1 MSGMLLAEFAH
12 AHRLREGAEAAS
24 RRGYKLIDAFTPFPV
39 EGVVDMLDSVGRV
52 SPTGPR
58 EARPDGRLWRNPPGR
73 RVADYANANPPYGPS
88 KVRVFM
94 FAGGVL
100 IAAMA
105 LGGEYYTAVVDY
117 PYNAGGRPLNS
128 WPAFMLVPF
137 ATGILG
143 AAIAGFI
150 RFLFETGLPRLHFP
164 FFAIEG
170 TERASQDRF
179 FLVISAPETED
190 ENRNAVA
197 SLRGAGALKVREV
210 SL

>member
-1 MSGMLLAEFAH
+1 MLLAEFVQAY
-12 AHRLREGAEAAS
+12 RLREAAEAAS
-24 RRGYKLIDAFTPFPV
+24 GRGYKLVDAFTPFPV
-39 EGVVDMLDSVGRV
+39 EGVAEMLD
-52 SPTGPR
+52 
-58 EARPDGRLWRNPPGR
+58 AR
-73 RVADYANANPPYGPS
+73 PS

-105 LGGEYYTAVVDY
+105 LGGEYYTAVFNY

-164 FFAIEG
+164 LFAVEG

-179 FLVISAPETED
+179 FLAIEAPQTED
-190 ENRNAVA
+190 ERLNAIA
-197 SLRGAGALKVREV
+197 SLQSAGAINIREV
-210 SL
+210 LL

>member
-1 MSGMLLAEFAH
+1 VSKMLLAEFAH
-12 AHRLREGAEAAS
+12 AHRLREAAETAS

-39 EGVVDMLDSVGRV
+39 EGVADMLDTRS
-52 SPTGPR
+52 
-58 EARPDGRLWRNPPGR
+58 
-73 RVADYANANPPYGPS
+73 S

-94 FAGGVL
+94 FAGGIL

-105 LGGEYYTAVVDY
+105 LGGEYYTAVVNY

-143 AAIAGFI
+143 ATIAGFI
-150 RFLFETGLPRLHFP
+150 RFLFETSLPRLHFP
-164 FFAIEG
+164 LFAIEG

-179 FLVISAPETED
+179 FLAVEAPERED
-190 ENRNAVA
+190 ERRNAVDA
-197 SLRGAGALKVREV
+197 LQGAGAIKVREV
-210 SL
+210 LW